1 MAVINVD
8 TPIKY
13 TLEEYSAYQF
23 VQQPFAEG
31 DHGPDSITELRLY
44 DGEVRRAFLQLD
56 LPTVH
61 LCLQICSLSEAQKC
75 VPSKLCKAGIKIF
88 LQYSTDIQM

>member
-1 MAVINVD
+1 MVMEVIKLN

-13 TLEEYSAYQF
+13 TLEGCSADQV

-44 DGEVRRAFLQLD
+44 DGEVRRAFLQLG
-56 LPTVH
+56 LPPGH
-61 LCLQICSLSEAQKC
+61 LCL
-75 VPSKLCKAGIKIF
+75 
-88 LQYSTDIQM
+88 